1 MHLIVKLYI
10 RGKIMNEQNLIP
22 LNRRTKSEQIK
33 ISQKGGKASGEVR
46 REQKRLKRLTQSVLD
61 ASVGLNKVSSL
72 NPYIEALIKKKK
84 ISLDQALMI
93 GQVVAAIRGSTKA
106 AIFIRD
112 IMGEKPIEQVE
123 TYPIDGQL
131 EQEIEERVK
140 QVRQMII
147 DQEKIRCIPPLD

>member
-1 MHLIVKLYI
+1 
-10 RGKIMNEQNLIP
+10 MNEQNLIP

-33 ISQKGGKASGEVR
+33 ISQKGGKASGEAR